1 MNIQELAGKKIVAID
16 IVDDSSKDHEI
27 RIEIEGGRVFRF
39 YHNQDCCESVT
50 IEPSQDG
57 DGSLLSLVG
66 KEIREAS
73 MEAIE
78 SGDPPPEY
86 PDSWTRTT
94 TTFRTDS
101 ETVIS
106 RWIGESNGYYSEDV
120 DLEEIFKGGA
130 R

>member
-16 IVDDSSKDHEI
+16 IVDDPKKDHEI
-27 RIEIEGGRVFRF
+27 RIEIEGGRAFRF
-39 YHNQDCCESVT
+39 YHNQDCCESVR
-50 IEPSQDG
+50 IAAPKDG
-57 DGSLLSLVG
+57 DGSLLNLIG
-66 KEIREAS
+66 KEIREVTQ
-73 MEAIE
+73 EE
-78 SGDPPPEY
+78 DRDDRTDTDY
-86 PDSWTRTT
+86 DSWTKTT
-94 TTFRTDS
+94 ITFRTDS

>member
-16 IVDDSSKDHEI
+16 IVDDPKKDHEI

-39 YHNQDCCESVT
+39 YHNQDCCESVR
-50 IEPSQDG
+50 IAAPKDS
-57 DGSLLSLVG
+57 DGSLLSLIG
-66 KEIREAS
+66 KEIREVTR
-73 MEAIE
+73 EE
-78 SGDPPPEY
+78 DRDDGTDTDY
-86 PDSWTRTT
+86 DSWTKTT
-94 TTFRTDS
+94 ITFRTDS

-120 DLEEIFKGGA
+120 DLEEVF

>member
-16 IVDDSSKDHEI
+16 IVDDPKKDHEI

-39 YHNQDCCESVT
+39 YHNQDCCESVR
-50 IEPSQDG
+50 IAAPKDG
-57 DGSLLSLVG
+57 DGSLLSLIG
-66 KEIREAS
+66 KEIREVTQ
-73 MEAIE
+73 EE
-78 SGDPPPEY
+78 DRDDGTDTDY
-86 PDSWTRTT
+86 DSWTKTT
-94 TTFRTDS
+94 ITFRTDS
-101 ETVIS
+101 ETVVS

>member
-16 IVDDSSKDHEI
+16 IVDDPKKDHEI

-39 YHNQDCCESVT
+39 YHNQDCCESVR
-50 IEPSQDG
+50 IAAPKDS
-57 DGSLLSLVG
+57 DGSLLSLIG
-66 KEIREAS
+66 KEIREVTQ
-73 MEAIE
+73 EE
-78 SGDPPPEY
+78 DRDDGTDTDY
-86 PDSWTRTT
+86 DSWTKTT
-94 TTFRTDS
+94 ITFRTDS

-120 DLEEIFKGGA
+120 DLEEVFKGGA

>member
-16 IVDDSSKDHEI
+16 IVDDPKKDHEI

-39 YHNQDCCESVT
+39 YHNQDCCESVR
-50 IEPSQDG
+50 IAAPKDG
-57 DGSLLSLVG
+57 DGSLLSLIG
-66 KEIREAS
+66 KETREVTQ
-73 MEAIE
+73 EE
-78 SGDPPPEY
+78 DRDDGTDTDY
-86 PDSWTRTT
+86 DSWTKTT
-94 TTFRTDS
+94 ITFRSDS

-120 DLEEIFKGGA
+120 DLEEVFKGGA

>member
-1 MNIQELAGKKIVAID
+1 M
-16 IVDDSSKDHEI
+16 DDPKKDHEI

-39 YHNQDCCESVT
+39 YHNQDCCESVR
-50 IEPSQDG
+50 IAAPKDG
-57 DGSLLSLVG
+57 DGSLLNLIG
-66 KEIREAS
+66 KEIREVTQ
-73 MEAIE
+73 EE
-78 SGDPPPEY
+78 DRDDGTDTDY
-86 PDSWTRTT
+86 DSWTKTT
-94 TTFRTDS
+94 ITFRTDS

>member
-16 IVDDSSKDHEI
+16 IVDDPKKDHEI

-39 YHNQDCCESVT
+39 YHNQDCCESVR
-50 IEPSQDG
+50 IAAPKDG
-57 DGSLLSLVG
+57 DGSLLSLIG
-66 KEIREAS
+66 KEIREVTQ
-73 MEAIE
+73 EE
-78 SGDPPPEY
+78 DRDDGTDTDY
-86 PDSWTRTT
+86 DSWTKTT
-94 TTFRTDS
+94 ITFRTDS

>member
-16 IVDDSSKDHEI
+16 IVDGDSKDNEI

-39 YHNQDCCESVT
+39 YHSQDCCECVT

-66 KEIREAS
+66 KEIREVS

-78 SGDPPPEY
+78 SGAPPPKY
-86 PDSWTRTT
+86 PESWTRTT
-94 TTFRTDS
+94 ITFRTDS

>member
-16 IVDDSSKDHEI
+16 IVDDPKKDHEI

-39 YHNQDCCESVT
+39 YHNQDCCESVR
-50 IEPSQDG
+50 IAAPKDG
-57 DGSLLSLVG
+57 DGSLLSLIG
-66 KEIREAS
+66 KEIREVTQ
-73 MEAIE
+73 EE
-78 SGDPPPEY
+78 DRDDGTDTDY
-86 PDSWTRTT
+86 DSWTKTT
-94 TTFRTDS
+94 ITFRTDS

-120 DLEEIFKGGA
+120 DLEEVFKGGA

>member
-16 IVDDSSKDHEI
+16 IVDDPKKDHEI

-39 YHNQDCCESVT
+39 YHNQDCCESVR
-50 IEPSQDG
+50 IAAPKDS
-57 DGSLLSLVG
+57 DGSLLSLIG
-66 KEIREAS
+66 KEIREVTQ
-73 MEAIE
+73 EE
-78 SGDPPPEY
+78 DRDDGTDTDY
-86 PDSWTRTT
+86 DSWTKTT
-94 TTFRTDS
+94 ITFRTDS

-120 DLEEIFKGGA
+120 DLEEVF

>member
-16 IVDDSSKDHEI
+16 IVDDSSKGHEI

-39 YHNQDCCESVT
+39 YHSQDCCEWVT

-66 KEIREAS
+66 KEIREVS

-78 SGDPPPEY
+78 SGDPPPEH

-94 TTFRTDS
+94 ITFRTDS

-120 DLEEIFKGGA
+120 DLEEIFK
-130 R
+130 

>member
-16 IVDDSSKDHEI
+16 IVDDPKKDHEI

-39 YHNQDCCESVT
+39 YHNQDCCESVR
-50 IEPSQDG
+50 IAAPKDG
-57 DGSLLSLVG
+57 DGSLLSLIG
-66 KEIREAS
+66 KETREVTQ
-73 MEAIE
+73 EE
-78 SGDPPPEY
+78 DRDDGTDTDY
-86 PDSWTRTT
+86 DSWTKTT
-94 TTFRTDS
+94 ITFRTDS

-120 DLEEIFKGGA
+120 DLEEVFKGGA

>member
-1 MNIQELAGKKIVAID
+1 MKIDELANKKIVAID
-16 IVDDSSKDHEI
+16 IVDDPGKDHEI
-27 RIEIEGGRVFRF
+27 QITTECGRAFRF
-39 YHNQDCCESVT
+39 YHSQDCCESVY

-57 DGSLLSLVG
+57 DGSLLNLIG
-66 KEIREAS
+66 KEIREVS

-86 PDSWTRTT
+86 SDSWTRTT
-94 TTFRTDS
+94 ITFRTDS

-120 DLEEIFKGGA
+120 DLEEIFKGQK
-130 R
+130 

>member
-1 MNIQELAGKKIVAID
+1 MNIQELEGKKIVAID
-16 IVDDSSKDHEI
+16 IVDDPKKDHEI

-39 YHNQDCCESVT
+39 YHNQDCCESVR
-50 IEPSQDG
+50 IAAPKDG
-57 DGSLLSLVG
+57 DGSLLNLIG
-66 KEIREAS
+66 KEIREVTQ
-73 MEAIE
+73 EE
-78 SGDPPPEY
+78 DRDDGTDTDY
-86 PDSWTRTT
+86 DSWTKTT
-94 TTFRTDS
+94 ITFRTDS

>member
-1 MNIQELAGKKIVAID
+1 MNIQDLAGKKIVAID
-16 IVDDSSKDHEI
+16 IVDDPKKDHEI

-39 YHNQDCCESVT
+39 YHNQDCCESVR
-50 IEPSQDG
+50 IAAPKDG
-57 DGSLLSLVG
+57 DGSLLSLIG
-66 KEIREAS
+66 KEIREVTQ
-73 MEAIE
+73 EE
-78 SGDPPPEY
+78 DRDDGTDTDY
-86 PDSWTRTT
+86 DSWTKTT
-94 TTFRTDS
+94 ITFRTDS